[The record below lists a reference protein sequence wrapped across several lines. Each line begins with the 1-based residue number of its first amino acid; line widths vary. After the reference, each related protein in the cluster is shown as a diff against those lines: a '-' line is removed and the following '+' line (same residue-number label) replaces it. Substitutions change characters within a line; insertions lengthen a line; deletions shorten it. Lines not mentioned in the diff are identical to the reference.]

1 MPALPPGVT
10 IEDLRAVV
18 DAAGDGPVLVALSGG
33 GDSTALLHLLADIAP
48 KRLIAGVVDH
58 ALRAGSADDAQS
70 AAEIATQR
78 GVRAEIMRLSWSE
91 GAKRAQAA
99 FRAARYEALAACA
112 QRNGARIIALGH
124 TRDDQAETAAMR
136 AARGGV
142 GGMRRFA
149 PAPVWPEGA
158 GIALARP
165 LLSTGRAALRAWLT
179 ERGARWIED
188 PSNEDT
194 VYERVRIRCALRD
207 AEVVRLAEEADSSA
221 ATEVARDRDA
231 AAWIAAHVRFNA
243 GRIAFAAAPPPRALG
258 ALAAA
263 AAGRA
268 QIPPAAAVAR
278 LAARM
283 AAPGFRGAAL
293 GGARISAAQGAFLIR
308 RDPGAVFGRAG
319 TAGLTARAIE
329 EGAAAVWDGRVRVTA
344 RAAVKLEA
352 GATDPDAPLVRAG
365 GAIFSLTDAEEAGL
379 VRAEWLLAAHV
390 SHILFTPP

>member
-18 DAAGDGPVLVALSGG
+18 DAAGDGSVLVALSGG
-33 GDSTALLHLLADIAP
+33 GDSTALLHFLADIAP

-58 ALRAGSADDAQS
+58 ALRAGSAEDAQS
-70 AAEIATQR
+70 AAEVATQR

-112 QRNGARIIALGH
+112 QRNGARVIALGH

-165 LLSTGRAALRAWLT
+165 LLGARRAALRAWLAD
-179 ERGARWIED
+179 RDARWIED
-188 PSNEDT
+188 PSNENT
-194 VYERVRIRCALRD
+194 AYERVRVRRTLSD
-207 AEVVRLAEEADSSA
+207 ADIARLASEADAHA
-221 ATEVARDRDA
+221 AAEIARDREA
-231 AAWIAAHVRFNA
+231 AAWIAMHARFTA
-243 GRIAFAAAPPPRALG
+243 GAIALAAPPPLRALG

-263 AAGRA
+263 AAGCIRS
-268 QIPPAAAVAR
+268 PPAAAVAR

-308 RDPGAVFGRAG
+308 RDPGAVFGRPG
-319 TAGLTARAIE
+319 SAGLTARAIE
-329 EGAAAVWDGRVRVTA
+329 EGAAAVWDGRVRVAA
-344 RAAVKLEA
+344 RAAVTLEV

-365 GAIFSLTDAEEAGL
+365 GALFSLTDAEEAGL
-379 VRAEWLLAAHV
+379 VRAEWLLADHV